1 MFTIVIVLIIALA
14 AALLF
19 LALTQ
24 RTVRRA
30 LRCPV
35 LGTDVEVKVREA
47 LPEGRPIEVT
57 ACSAL
62 RPPSNVV
69 CSQQCLP
76 LLTHQALPQA
86 CSSAARTE
94 RSEETAQ

>member
-1 MFTIVIVLIIALA
+1 MFTIVVVLIIALA

-24 RTVRRA
+24 RTVHRA

-35 LGTDVEVKVREA
+35 LGTDVEVKVRETS
-47 LPEGRPIEVT
+47 PEGRPIEVT

-62 RPPSNVV
+62 KPTTNVV
-69 CSQQCLP
+69 CSRRCLG
-76 LLTHQALPQA
+76 LLTGPVMPPADKAL
-86 CSSAARTE
+86 
-94 RSEETAQ
+94 

>member
-1 MFTIVIVLIIALA
+1 MQPALLGVAGAPSDASRRRTAMFSIVIVLIIALA

-35 LGTDVEVKVREA
+35 LGTDVEVKVRRCRRA
-47 LPEGRPIEVT
+47 TRSKSPR
-57 ACSAL
+57 
-62 RPPSNVV
+62 
-69 CSQQCLP
+69 
-76 LLTHQALPQA
+76 
-86 CSSAARTE
+86 AAR
-94 RSEETAQ
+94 

>member
-30 LRCPV
+30 LRCPA
-35 LGTDVEVKVREA
+35 LGISEVDYTGGFAPTDPGERHSPPPRESCTS
-47 LPEGRPIEVT
+47 I
-57 ACSAL
+57 
-62 RPPSNVV
+62 
-69 CSQQCLP
+69 
-76 LLTHQALPQA
+76 
-86 CSSAARTE
+86 
-94 RSEETAQ
+94 RSD